1 MNVLKPVWTTSSFIV
16 YVGAFTV
23 LGAAVGA
30 LSYLSSN
37 YGDAAFV
44 GWALLPLAVLW
55 VVAHAYRQQG
65 EWLAAGLF
73 IVVDMVAWIIFLAA
87 IEAWFGWLPDTGR
100 GPFDGWHWGLWLLI
114 VVVIA
119 TAFVDMSQFHFPL
132 LVVFPVV
139 LGWFLVVDVLS
150 GGGSWAAV
158 LTLVAGLV
166 YLAIGSNLDGGPRR
180 PYGFWLHL
188 FAGLLVGAA
197 LLYWWHS
204 STLDWALVAATA
216 IVYVGIARATRRTS
230 WAVLGIAGF
239 LAAAAYFAAQWS
251 NIGFVPT
258 LTPQELGEPQSV
270 RLWVP
275 PLVFG
280 VVGLFLVVLGLSAR
294 DRTGEPAA

>member
-1 MNVLKPVWTTSSFIV
+1 VSVLKPVWTTSSFIV
-16 YVGAFTV
+16 YVGGFTV
-23 LGAAVGA
+23 LLAAVGG
-30 LSYLSSN
+30 LGYLSSN

-55 VVAHAYRQQG
+55 VIAQAYRQQG

-73 IVVDMVAWIIFLAA
+73 IVADMVAWIVLLGA
-87 IEAWFGWLPDTGR
+87 IEAWFGWLPDTDE

-114 VVVIA
+114 LVVIA
-119 TAFVDMSQFHFPL
+119 TAFVDLAQFQFPL
-132 LVVFPVV
+132 IVIFLAA
-139 LGWFLVVDVLS
+139 LWWFLVVDVLS
-150 GGGSWAAV
+150 DNGSWAAV
-158 LTLVAGLV
+158 LTLLIGLI

-188 FAGLLVGAA
+188 FAGLLVGGA

-216 IVYVGIARATRRTS
+216 IVYVGIARATRRSS

-239 LAAAAYFAAQWS
+239 LAATSYFAAKWA
-251 NIGFVPT
+251 NIPT
-258 LTPQELGEPQSV
+258 FPVLTPQELGEPEEV
-270 RLWVP
+270 RVWVI

-280 VVGLFLVVLGLSAR
+280 IVGLFLVVLGLSAR
-294 DRTGEPAA
+294 DRTGEPTA